1 MKLKVAFFF
10 DINEIEVFCKN
21 EVFDLTKYKNLNINF
36 IHKKILDANL
46 KKYSFNENEP
56 LSRYRGVL
64 YKQKNSLTVYR
75 NNISDNWITNV
86 ELTAEK
92 YNRKAVFI
100 NIDSESPNQGY
111 QLYYYNG
118 KIKRIIYSIKDGRT
132 WTFFEKG
139 PIQFFENGDNYSERG
154 ATKKFNYEK
163 IRKYCLN
170 LGIDIEDNDL
180 LVPVDTVLFTDT
192 L

>member
-111 QLYYYNG
+111 QLYY
-118 KIKRIIYSIKDGRT
+118 
-132 WTFFEKG
+132 
-139 PIQFFENGDNYSERG
+139 
-154 ATKKFNYEK
+154 
-163 IRKYCLN
+163 
-170 LGIDIEDNDL
+170 
-180 LVPVDTVLFTDT
+180 
-192 L
+192 